1 MTAFLLSAA
10 AAISCLSPSTE
21 AYYIFDDTVVTFDIN
36 TGDGLTKISPY
47 IYGIADADELEGVT
61 VNAVKQS
68 STALSTYNWETNYA
82 NSGAQANNS
91 NDNSLISS
99 YPASRWNEP
108 ALYSFDLFNK
118 SLQNGVSSRF
128 VTLPMLGYAAGD
140 GSGAVLAPISAEPQ
154 HWINVASQ
162 KNDVLSECVILF
174 MKFPSSMSRCR
185 RPTART
191 RSISSDRCSGSADA
205 IDGSIFIISST
216 SLVNCRTIIPK

>member
-140 GSGAVLAPISAEPQ
+140 GSGAVS
-154 HWINVASQ
+154 HRSQ
-162 KNDVLSECVILF
+162 PN
-174 MKFPSSMSRCR
+174 
-185 RPTART
+185 
-191 RSISSDRCSGSADA
+191 RSTG
-205 IDGSIFIISST
+205 
-216 SLVNCRTIIPK
+216 